1 MKTEMMKR
9 GMSSLVLGSCLVFL
23 SGCGPSFQA
32 AGDIARG
39 RQAMLAGDNQ
49 GALSYFQSAA
59 QTDPNYVYG
68 TELRENVLSY
78 LGRAQ
83 YLTGDLTQARQT
95 LERGLAKNRG
105 DNIARLY
112 LGLTLARQNDRQ
124 RGRNEIEAGMK
135 GIRDFVNY
143 IRSTFSTSF
152 GQFWDPNQ
160 DIRKAIDSDLAM
172 ISRAN
177 FDWPTLISDGE
188 RIGKKIEE
196 EPDLARQQE
205 EQRQQEMD
213 RRR

>member
-1 MKTEMMKR
+1 MKTQIINWR
-9 GMSSLVLGSCLVFL
+9 LYFLALGSFLVFFSACG
-23 SGCGPSFQA
+23 SGFQA

-39 RQAMLAGDNQ
+39 RQALLAGDNQ
-49 GALSYFQSAA
+49 GALGYFQSAA
-59 QTDPNYVYG
+59 QTDPSYVYG
-68 TELRENVLSY
+68 AELRENVLSY

-83 YLTGDLTQARQT
+83 YLTGDLTQAHKT
-95 LERGLAKNRG
+95 LERCLAQNRA

-112 LGLTLARQNDRQ
+112 LGLTLARQNDHQ
-124 RGRNEIEAGMK
+124 RGLNEIESGLK

-177 FDWPTLISDGE
+177 FEWPTLISDGE

-196 EPDLARQQE
+196 EPDLARRQE
-205 EQRQQEMD
+205 EQREQEMD

>member
-1 MKTEMMKR
+1 MR
-9 GMSSLVLGSCLVFL
+9 IYLALGAFLVFF
-23 SGCGPSFQA
+23 SGCGPGFQT

-39 RQAMLAGDNQ
+39 RRALFAGENQ
-49 GALSYFQSAA
+49 GALGYFQSAA
-59 QTDPNYVYG
+59 QADPSYVYG

-83 YLTGDLTQARQT
+83 YLTGDLTGARQT
-95 LERGLAKNRG
+95 LERCLAQNRA

-124 RGRNEIEAGMK
+124 RGLTEIESGMK
-135 GIRDFVNY
+135 GIRDFINY

-152 GQFWDPNQ
+152 GQFWDASQ

-172 ISRAN
+172 ISRKN

-188 RIGKKIEE
+188 TIGKKIEE
-196 EPDLARQQE
+196 EPDLARRQE
-205 EQRQQEMD
+205 EQRENEMD
-213 RRR
+213 DRGR